1 MVNWDEVAL
10 KHGTD
15 KASSHH
21 GYMDIYQRYL
31 QGKKIDRL
39 LELGVAH
46 AKSLFMW
53 RELFPDALIV
63 GVDNDKECRIH
74 QRIDIDVLIANA
86 ADPAKMAAVS
96 MLYGPFDVIIDDCDH
111 QEHQAR
117 LSLEELYFRMPSGG
131 MYFIEDFDAE
141 SEFVKWLME
150 KWEAVVIRVQDKVGY
165 IKNPCL
171 VVITKK

>member
-1 MVNWDEVAL
+1 MNNWDEIAI

-21 GYMDIYQRYL
+21 GYMGIYQAYL
-31 QGKKIDRL
+31 KERKINRI

-53 RELFPDALIV
+53 REIFPDALVV
-63 GVDNDKECRIH
+63 GVDDNKECRIH
-74 QRIDIDVLIANA
+74 QRIDIDIIIADA
-86 ADPAKMAAVS
+86 SDPAKMAAVS
-96 MLYGPFDVIIDDCDH
+96 MLYGPFDVIIDDCSHD
-111 QEHQAR
+111 EKQAR

-131 MYFIEDFDAE
+131 IYFIEDFDAE
-141 SEFVKWLME
+141 SDFVKWLKSNWNASIYKTE
-150 KWEAVVIRVQDKVGY
+150 DKVGY

-171 VVITKK
+171 VVIEKP

>member
-1 MVNWDEVAL
+1 MSWDEVAL

-21 GYMDIYQRYL
+21 GYMDIYQQVL
-31 QGKKIDRL
+31 EGKSVKTL

-63 GVDNDKECRIH
+63 GVDDNKECRIH
-74 QRIDIDVLIANA
+74 QRIDIDVVIADA
-86 ADPAKMAAVS
+86 KDAAKMAAVS

-111 QEHQAR
+111 EESQAR

-131 MYFIEDFDAE
+131 IYIIEDFDAQ
-141 SEFVKWLME
+141 SGFVKWLIE
-150 KWEAVVIRVQDKVGY
+150 KWNARIYAVDDKTGFV
-165 IKNPCL
+165 KDACL
-171 VVITKK
+171 VVITKP